1 MSDDNIQMEIV
12 AAVYPNLYDAQA
24 TLNDLVKLHNSGAIE
39 LIDAAVMVRER
50 SGNLTIT
57 ERAELTPAKGA
68 KRGALIGAVLGVVF
82 PPSLL
87 ASAALGAAAGA
98 VALHRGRSKAEPYI
112 PFPLKGERLVFS
124 LSPSQGG
131 EASLFFLSPFQG
143 ERPGEGVTIA
153 PLYPHPNP
161 LPRGRGSNR
170 LATPL

>member
-24 TLNDLVKLHNSGAIE
+24 TLSDLVKLHKSGAIE

-50 SGNLTIT
+50 SGDLTIT

-98 VALHRGRSKAEPYI
+98 VAGKATDQGFENEMLEELARDLEPGKSAILAVVEHTLYEKM
-112 PFPLKGERLVFS
+112 LEAVEGYERVLNRAYTAD
-124 LSPSQGG
+124 
-131 EASLFFLSPFQG
+131 EA
-143 ERPGEGVTIA
+143 
-153 PLYPHPNP
+153 
-161 LPRGRGSNR
+161 GSIE
-170 LATPL
+170 L